1 MDHTT
6 IDTIEVNG
14 NDVDVRITWEVEECE
29 CTSEYGNSSVTERWE
44 EATPLLAEQVA
55 TFLFGVK
62 EWVQNVYEFGDE
74 TTSDFDKA
82 VVMAVENGVI
92 TY

>member
-14 NDVDVRITWEVEECE
+14 NDVDVRITWEVEYCE
-29 CTSEYGNSSVTERWE
+29 CTSDCGDTEVTERWV
-44 EATPLLAEQVA
+44 EATPLLAEQVVA
-55 TFLFGVK
+55 LSDAREV
-62 EWVQNVYEFGDE
+62 VYDVYEFGEE
-74 TTSDFDKA
+74 TTSYFDEA
-82 VVMAVENGVI
+82 VVMAVENEVI

>member
-1 MDHTT
+1 MDQTT

-14 NDVDVRITWEVEECE
+14 SDVDVRITWEVENCE
-29 CTSEYGNSSVTERWE
+29 CTSDCGDTEVTERWV
-44 EATPLLAEQVA
+44 EATPLLAEQVV
-55 TFLFGVK
+55 TLSGVR
-62 EWVQNVYEFGDE
+62 EVVQNVYEFGDE

-82 VVMAVENGVI
+82 VVMAVENEVI

>member
-14 NDVDVRITWEVEECE
+14 SDVDVRITWAVCECE
-29 CTSEYGNSSVTERWE
+29 CTSDYGDTEVTERWV
-44 EATPLLAEQVA
+44 EATPLLAEQVVTLLNDRA
-55 TFLFGVK
+55 EV
-62 EWVQNVYEFGDE
+62 VQNVYEFGEETISYFDE
-74 TTSDFDKA
+74 A
-82 VVMAVENGVI
+82 VVMAVENEVI